1 MGQLLGLRRADA
13 AIVGGGLTGLLLGAS
28 LAHAGLRVAVL
39 EAGDSLCGPAAEG
52 VSLSCGTTLARV
64 EAHYGPEIARQYA
77 SSLQEQLSALMAAP
91 LPYARQAACYTYARQ
106 RTDLPSLEQH
116 HALYIRFGLP
126 VHIAPDADGCPF
138 PVELSLF
145 SQGVL
150 VDVPRW
156 MAALRGSI
164 RRMGGR
170 VYLHSRVI
178 GFDGLRVCTEQ
189 GAVRAPLTVLTTGM
203 PLGLHDKS
211 LLALLESRC
220 IARCTMTTDAPLH
233 SLQQPVGAGLALC
246 PTPGSALV
254 SADIGSLGSRRQH
267 QGALQFERSLRCLLP
282 DWQPD
287 AIQYTRRVLSGDG
300 LPVIGAL
307 PSSRMLCAAGFGGCG
322 ILGAMHAAQVLTRR
336 ILGRALPEDA
346 LFSPTR
352 KVPPALLRRQF
363 AVAWASHFR
372 RNAPACSHC
381 GFRMRYFS
389 PASRWEC
396 PLCGSACTML
406 GQPLLAP
413 GMAPVEV
420 SPRQRPN

>member
-28 LAHAGLRVAVL
+28 LAQEGLRVAIL
-39 EAGDSLCGPAAEG
+39 EAGDGLCGPAAEG
-52 VSLSCGTTLARV
+52 ASLSCGTALARV
-64 EAHYGPEIARQYA
+64 EAHYGPEIARLYA
-77 SSLQEQLSALMAAP
+77 CAMQEQLSALMAAP

-106 RTDLPSLEQH
+106 RADLPSLEQH
-116 HALYIRFGLP
+116 HALYTRFGLP
-126 VHIAPDADGCPF
+126 VHIAPDAGGCPF
-138 PVELSLF
+138 PVELSLI
-145 SQGVL
+145 SQGMV
-150 VDVPRW
+150 VDVPQW

-164 RRMGGR
+164 RRLGGR

-178 GFDGLRVCTEQ
+178 GFDGPQLCTEQ
-189 GAVRAPLTVLTTGM
+189 GAVRAPLIVLTTGI
-203 PLGLHDKS
+203 PLGLHDKA

-233 SLQQPVGAGLALC
+233 SLQQPVGAALTLC
-246 PTPGSALV
+246 PTPGGALV
-254 SADIGSLGSRRQH
+254 SADIGPLGSRRQH

-307 PSSRMLCAAGFGGCG
+307 PSSRMLCAAGYGGFG

-346 LFSPTR
+346 LFSPSR
-352 KVPPALLRRQF
+352 RVPPALLRRQS
-363 AVAWASHFR
+363 AVKWASNLLR
-372 RNAPACSHC
+372 GPACSHC
-381 GFRMRYFS
+381 GCRMRYFT

-406 GQPLLAP
+406 GQPLWAP
-413 GMAPVEV
+413 GMAPTEV